1 MASAATK
8 DCCLMDENGQTRS
21 RANTGNRYFTAG
33 PVDMSLIF
41 DIKLICLKHFPE
53 KLAIDCDA

>member
-1 MASAATK
+1 MGK
-8 DCCLMDENGQTRS
+8 RVPEPIPG
-21 RANTGNRYFTAG
+21 TGYFTAG